1 MENEKYDFYTYGM
14 RAAKDIYTNIKQTAA
29 EIGEKYGEQAKLEF
43 ESGIA
48 AVIPTY
54 ATYFN
59 NTKEPEIK
67 GETLHTED
75 SKTK

>member
-14 RAAKDIYTNIKQTAA
+14 RVAKDMYTNIKKTAD

-48 AVIPTY
+48 ASIPTY
-54 ATYFN
+54 STYFSN
-59 NTKEPEIK
+59 QKSEIK
-67 GETLHTED
+67 ED
-75 SKTK
+75 IAHATK

>member
-14 RAAKDIYTNIKQTAA
+14 RVAKDMYTNVKKIAN

-48 AVIPTY
+48 SAIPTY
-54 ATYFN
+54 STYFN
-59 NTKEPEIK
+59 NQKSEIK
-67 GETLHTED
+67 DDVVHT
-75 SKTK
+75 TK